1 MRSGSYC
8 DFLRRHDMHY
18 SIGLK
23 VPLGALPAA
32 YFSCQRSKSNGPFA
46 EREGTVHETLM
57 PHLQRA
63 LSQYWQMIQM
73 QAKVVGLEAAL
84 DAMQHAVFG
93 LDRSGRVILSNRCAE
108 AIVLSGDALRLSS
121 GMLSSIFPQQN
132 RRLQAT
138 MAGAVAAGN
147 GSNVT
152 RGGRC

>member
-1 MRSGSYC
+1 
-8 DFLRRHDMHY
+8 MHY

-84 DAMQHAVFG
+84 DAM
-93 LDRSGRVILSNRCAE
+93 E
-108 AIVLSGDALRLSS
+108 
-121 GMLSSIFPQQN
+121 
-132 RRLQAT
+132 RRLDPRGAIR
-138 MAGAVAAGN
+138 MAFRVRDEGKPKAFGE
-147 GSNVT
+147 
-152 RGGRC
+152 GRHLRRRDHISA